1 VAITRSSVGTTV
13 AATVVAVVV
22 TALGVLAVAVVMD
35 GAPRPG
41 DPMTALAWFYPF
53 LALLAALMLSIGVL
67 AGRIP
72 GAATIVLLV
81 AAPLLVT
88 ALPAGALALA
98 GRVPSSLAAAAVDL
112 FGTYV
117 PFLLAGALLPHVL
130 DARIRV
136 GSALLAVVVGVAG
149 AALAVWLS
157 GEALRFLSQASL
169 GPGGDTLPGAALM
182 LAATAVLA
190 GVSAA
195 ARGRP
200 LVGLAAAGTLVL
212 AWAAAAL
219 ALDQVLSAVGDGR
232 LLVGVVTTLCSQ
244 IWFTVAGILALFRVG
259 AAEPDAG

>member
-1 VAITRSSVGTTV
+1 V

-22 TALGVLAVAVVMD
+22 TALGILAVAVVMD
-35 GAPRPG
+35 GTPRPG

-67 AGRIP
+67 AGRVP
-72 GAATIVLLV
+72 GIATIVLLV

-88 ALPAGALALA
+88 ALPAGALELA

-117 PFLLAGALLPHVL
+117 PFLIAGALLPHVL

-136 GSALLAVVVGVAG
+136 GSGPLAVVAGIGG
-149 AALAVWLS
+149 AAFAVWLS
-157 GEALRFLSQASL
+157 GEALRYLSQASL

-190 GVSAA
+190 VVSAA

-200 LVGLAAAGTLVL
+200 LVGLVAAGSLVVM
-212 AWAAAAL
+212 WVAAAL
-219 ALDQVLSAVGDGR
+219 ALDHVLGLAGGGR
-232 LLVGVVTTLCSQ
+232 LVVGVVTTLCSQ
-244 IWFTVAGILALFRVG
+244 IWFTVAGILALPRVG
-259 AAEPDAG
+259 VGAEPDPG